1 MHVDVVVLAPSA
13 YVLRLLLC
21 STVAISFLVVTGV
34 VADDDDDDEDDD
46 EPPPPPPLPL
56 LCADAGIVRALAD
69 SRPCVSCETFAVDEL
84 IDSGTVNGDD
94 VDSAGTEFIE
104 FELIVIL
111 IPAKR

>member
-46 EPPPPPPLPL
+46 EPPPPPLPL